1 MRCAGS
7 PAPLTAQSIDALHG
21 REREHFQPSD
31 ELAEALSFDMAH
43 WWEATPDTYL
53 QAVPK
58 AKLVE
63 AVTQAVDAKAGE
75 PIAAMKKDAG
85 FWNRALLLRR
95 MSSRGDSRR
104 SGRR

>member
-1 MRCAGS
+1 MRRITSTPHGAEHRR
-7 PAPLTAQSIDALHG
+7 APRSRA
-21 REREHFQPSD
+21 REHFQPSD

-53 QAVPK
+53 QAVPN